1 LIVFEERRDLDIQ
14 RLRQETEAD
23 HHNIE
28 GAVPLM
34 HQGLNI
40 AEYVAC
46 LQRIYGVV
54 AAWEERVAKIAPE
67 WLRPTLLARQRC
79 RLLKQDLTWFG
90 VVEKD
95 DSRPTLPE
103 MNNLPSLFGTMYVM
117 EGSTLGGQLIAR
129 HVEAALH
136 LSGGR
141 GNSYFRGHGSQTGP
155 LWKEFCEMLKLRIA
169 DEQTDAVVV
178 SAKAMFSTFGMWMQR
193 KSAMDGT

>member
-1 LIVFEERRDLDIQ
+1 VFEERRDLDIQ
-14 RLRQETEAD
+14 KLRQETEAD
-23 HHNIE
+23 HYNVE

-40 AEYVAC
+40 AEYVRC

-54 AAWEERVAKIAPE
+54 AAWEERAAEIAPE
-67 WLRPTLLARQRC
+67 WLQSALLARQRSP
-79 RLLKQDLTWFG
+79 LLKLDLTWFG
-90 VVEKD
+90 VTEKD
-95 DSRPTLPE
+95 DRRPMLPD
-103 MNNLPSLFGTMYVM
+103 MNSLPSLFGTMYVM
-117 EGSTLGGQLIAR
+117 EGSALGGQLIAR
-129 HVEAALH
+129 HVEAALR
-136 LSGGR
+136 LSGGQ

-155 LWKEFCEMLKLRIA
+155 LWKEFCEMLKLRIP